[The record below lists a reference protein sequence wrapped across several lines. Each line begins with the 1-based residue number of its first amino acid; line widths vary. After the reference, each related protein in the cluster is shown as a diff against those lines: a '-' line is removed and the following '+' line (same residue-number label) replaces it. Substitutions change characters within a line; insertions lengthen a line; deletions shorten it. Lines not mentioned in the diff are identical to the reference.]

1 MSGSFETLRAVFIRR
16 PLLVVS
22 FFCVYV
28 VGGIYGLEFGH
39 APAGTTLVW
48 IPAGVAVGA
57 LLILG
62 YRLWPLVFI
71 AALTVTA
78 TTLGAAP
85 AAPLLAAG
93 HTMEAVLAAYLVN
106 RYASGRHALQN
117 PRNSFRF
124 AGMALLAATACGA
137 TFNALVIVL
146 SGLEPVTSY
155 GVVWLA
161 LSLGSLVSMLLVAPP
176 IVLGSQGA
184 WHVRFAPTVETA
196 GMLLAMALTGL
207 LAFFQFPVE
216 TRGYPIELLCMPVLL
231 WAAFRLGQRASAVA
245 LLVMAGFAVAGTLS
259 GYGPFVRA
267 TPFASLTIVLL
278 FVAALAVMTTA
289 LAALSTD
296 YKVAEEQLF
305 ELAVTDPLTGLANY
319 RRLLEVISIEIA
331 RADRHQRK
339 FAIVFFDMDG
349 LKRIN
354 DDLGHLTGS
363 RAVCRFAETLR
374 AALRTTDTAARYGGD
389 EFVAVLS
396 DTDREGAELAVQRT
410 SERLAEDPDPPRL
423 SVSAGIAIY
432 PGDGRTPTTLL
443 SAADRALYARK
454 AEKAAAR
461 RRGIVDLREW
471 TSAS

>member
-1 MSGSFETLRAVFIRR
+1 MSGSLESLRVMLARR
-16 PLLVVS
+16 PFLIASL
-22 FFCVYV
+22 FCVYV
-28 VGGIYGLEFGH
+28 FSGIIGLRFGH
-39 APAGTTLVW
+39 GPAGTALIWV
-48 IPAGVAVGA
+48 PSGVALGA
-57 LLILG
+57 LLIFG
-62 YRLWPLVFI
+62 YRIWPVLFI
-71 AALTVTA
+71 AAVVVTGA
-78 TTLGAAP
+78 VLGAIP
-85 AAPLLAAG
+85 AVPLLAAG
-93 HTMEAVLAAYLVN
+93 HTMEALLAAYLVN

-124 AGMALLAATACGA
+124 AGVLLLAATACGA
-137 TFNALVIVL
+137 TVNAMTIVL
-146 SGLEPVTSY
+146 TGVAPMTSY

-161 LSLGSLVSMLLVAPP
+161 VSLGSLVGMLLVAPP
-176 IVLGSQGA
+176 IVLGSQSTMRLHLG
-184 WHVRFAPTVETA
+184 RTVETC
-196 GMLLAMALTGL
+196 GMLLVMALTGL
-207 LAFFQFPVE
+207 LAFFEFPID
-216 TRGYPIELLCMPVLL
+216 TRGYPTELLCMPVLL
-231 WAAFRLGQRASAVA
+231 WAAFRLGQRASSSA
-245 LLVMAGFAVAGTLS
+245 LLVMAAFAVVGTLS

-267 TPFASLTIVLL
+267 TPFSSLIIVLL

-296 YKVAEEQLF
+296 YKVAEEQLL

-319 RRLLEVISIEIA
+319 RRLLEVISVEIA

-349 LKRIN
+349 LKGIN
-354 DDLGHLTGS
+354 DEMGHLTGS

-374 AALRTTDTAARYGGD
+374 SALRTTDTAARYGGD

-396 DTDREGAELAVQRT
+396 DTDQEGAELAVRRT
-410 SERLAEDPDPPRL
+410 NERLEEDPDSPKL
-423 SVSAGIAIY
+423 SVSAGVAIY

-461 RRGIVDLREW
+461 RRGVVDLREW